1 MLLALAWFFAFGCQV
16 GNAAIPFEKSASV
29 LEVHLTEALLVERGR
44 FLFTIVGEIPTVV
57 LQRCFQSSGAR
68 GGQGKVSML
77 VSHNDFL
84 CSGTQRR
91 VPSVCFAQAW
101 PPSPSSYMVFLCGGS
116 VFRTLASD
124 VRAGSDGGIVGT
136 GCLKVRKSRS
146 RLVSSC

>member
-1 MLLALAWFFAFGCQV
+1 
-16 GNAAIPFEKSASV
+16 
-29 LEVHLTEALLVERGR
+29 
-44 FLFTIVGEIPTVV
+44 
-57 LQRCFQSSGAR
+57 
-68 GGQGKVSML
+68 ML

-91 VPSVCFAQAW
+91 VPSVCFAQPWLLA
-101 PPSPSSYMVFLCGGS
+101 PSLYMVFLCGGS

-124 VRAGSDGGIVGT
+124 VRAGGDSGIVGT